1 MRRNKRITFIPYKG
15 QLKIESN
22 NTFVKMQFNKQL
34 NITGILIKSGINYL
48 LILLHF
54 VSFGQNSTYLGI
66 EIGPK
71 FEVYQS
77 TDNGNGLYTKPF
89 FYSPLAPIKSEL
101 IFDLI
106 FINIPLSLFF

>member
-1 MRRNKRITFIPYKG
+1 MK
-15 QLKIESN
+15 
-22 NTFVKMQFNKQL
+22 L

-71 FEVYQS
+71 FEVYKS

-89 FYSPLAPIKSEL
+89 SLDLYGLTIGQKSIIHL
-101 IFDLI
+101 
-106 FINIPLSLFF
+106 LSKLDFSSMITEKVSN